1 MNNILKLSAQQ
12 MAEKLESGQLTAVEL
27 TQECLNRIKEIDDK
41 VNAFLYVDSEGAL
54 KTAKAVDEKRAK
66 GEKLPKLAG
75 IPIAIKDN
83 ICVTGMKTTCGSK
96 MLENWVSPYDATVI
110 KKIKAE
116 MMPIIGKT
124 NMDEFAMG
132 SSTEHSAFKRTSN
145 PWDLERIPGGSG
157 GGSAAAVASY
167 MVPLALGSDTGGSIR
182 QPGAVTGTVGAK
194 PTYGRVSRYGLVA
207 MASSLDQI
215 GPVAR
220 TVSDAAVLQS
230 IIGGYDELDSTSLNE
245 DAYDVVKVLED
256 NNFDLSKVRI
266 GVVKELTGEGY
277 EKGVQESFDNV
288 LQLLKE
294 HGANI
299 TEVSC
304 PSFKYALSAYY
315 LIMPAEVSSNLAR
328 FDGVRYGARVLPKE
342 GPITVET
349 MMATTRGACFGDE
362 VKRRII
368 LGTYALSSGHVDDY
382 YVSAQRVRT
391 LIQRDFNNAF
401 EKVDVLL
408 SPTSPAVAF
417 KFGDKMNDPLA
428 MYLNDIATIPAN
440 LAGVPGISIPSGLSE
455 GLPVGLQILAPAHED
470 ARMYKVAS
478 RLEELLNENW
488 GGNILKNTPVLE
500 GK

>member
-167 MVPLALGSDTGGSIR
+167 LSLIHISE
-182 QPGAVTGTVGAK
+182 
-194 PTYGRVSRYGLVA
+194 PTRPY
-207 MASSLDQI
+207 
-215 GPVAR
+215 
-220 TVSDAAVLQS
+220 
-230 IIGGYDELDSTSLNE
+230 
-245 DAYDVVKVLED
+245 
-256 NNFDLSKVRI
+256 
-266 GVVKELTGEGY
+266 
-277 EKGVQESFDNV
+277 
-288 LQLLKE
+288 
-294 HGANI
+294 
-299 TEVSC
+299 
-304 PSFKYALSAYY
+304 
-315 LIMPAEVSSNLAR
+315 
-328 FDGVRYGARVLPKE
+328 
-342 GPITVET
+342 
-349 MMATTRGACFGDE
+349 
-362 VKRRII
+362 
-368 LGTYALSSGHVDDY
+368 
-382 YVSAQRVRT
+382 
-391 LIQRDFNNAF
+391 
-401 EKVDVLL
+401 
-408 SPTSPAVAF
+408 
-417 KFGDKMNDPLA
+417 
-428 MYLNDIATIPAN
+428 
-440 LAGVPGISIPSGLSE
+440 
-455 GLPVGLQILAPAHED
+455 
-470 ARMYKVAS
+470 
-478 RLEELLNENW
+478 
-488 GGNILKNTPVLE
+488 
-500 GK
+500 

>member
-1 MNNILKLSAQQ
+1 MKDILKLSAFEMNQ
-12 MAEKLESGQLTAVEL
+12 KLQKGEITAVEL
-27 TQECLNRIKEIDDK
+27 TQACLDRIAEVDDQVK
-41 VNAFLYVDSEGAL
+41 AFLLVDEEGAL
-54 KTAKAVDEKRAK
+54 ETARLVDEKRAK
-66 GEKLPKLAG
+66 GEQLPSFAG
-75 IPIAIKDN
+75 VPVAIKDN
-83 ICVTGMKTTCGSK
+83 ICVNGMKTTCGSK

-110 KKIKAE
+110 TKIKSNL
-116 MMPIIGKT
+116 MPIIGKT

-145 PWDLERIPGGSG
+145 PWDLDRIPGGSG

-194 PTYGRVSRYGLVA
+194 PTYGRISRYGLVA

-215 GPVAR
+215 GPVTR
-220 TVSDAAVLQS
+220 TVQDAAILQS
-230 IIGGYDELDSTSLNE
+230 IIGGHDEYDSTSLQE
-245 DAYDVVKVLED
+245 SPYDVVEALEEQ
-256 NNFDLSKVRI
+256 FDLSKVRI
-266 GVVKELTGEGY
+266 GIVKELSGEGY
-277 EKGVQESFDNV
+277 NEGVRNAFDNV
-288 LQLLKE
+288 LNILKE
-294 HGANI
+294 RGVDI

-304 PSFKYALSAYY
+304 PSFEYALSAYY

-328 FDGVRYGARVLPKE
+328 FDGVRYGVRTLPKE
-342 GPITVET
+342 GPVTAET
-349 MMATTRGACFGDE
+349 MMAATRGAGFGDE

-382 YVSAQRVRT
+382 YMSAQRVRT
-391 LIQRDFNNAF
+391 LIQRDFAAAY

-408 SPTSPAVAF
+408 SPTSPVVAF

-440 LAGVPGISIPSGLSE
+440 LAGIPGISIPAGLSE
-455 GLPVGLQILAPAHED
+455 GLPVGLQILAPAHKD
-470 ARMYKVAS
+470 ARMYAVAS
-478 RLEELLNENW
+478 EIEKLLNPMW
-488 GGNILKNTPVLE
+488 GGNILEQAPVLE